1 MPERTPRAKD
11 APSPQR
17 RDEPYMDER
26 QTEHFRQ
33 LLLAWKH
40 QLRGEVERTVQ
51 HLQEE
56 AVAFADPNDRASQEE
71 RAVGAPHPHLPLEL
85 RARDRE
91 RRLIHKID
99 LALGQL
105 DEGTYGYC
113 EACGEPIGARRLEAR
128 PTATLC
134 IDCKEIEES
143 RDRQRA

>member
-1 MPERTPRAKD
+1 MPESTPRAKV
-11 APSPQR
+11 APSPER

-51 HLQEE
+51 HLQKE

-71 RAVGAPHPHLPLEL
+71 EFALEL

-128 PTATLC
+128 LTATLC
-134 IDCKEIEES
+134 IDCKELEER
-143 RDRQRA
+143 RDRKLSQALP